1 MVKVALVLGIVS
13 CLLSCSAKKT
23 DSLLSYS
30 LENVSAIDLNASY
43 SLDSLVEEMKL
54 IPLETTDSCLI
65 DDVTFLKESADYFFV
80 YSNKNSKLLKFDK
93 NGKYLSTISNK
104 GQGPEEYLSV
114 KNLMLDDA
122 NNELYIMDYFGR
134 KMKVFGFDGCFHR
147 AYPLPEDF
155 AYTNSFLSLTEKA
168 IYYASSNNSVQV
180 DFLKYDLNTL
190 EFVPYSHREREMDKG
205 EYFVGQTLFGN
216 TDTYPLVYHYFND
229 TVFQVTSDGLMPHHK
244 LVLGDR
250 TLSWEDFKADAFN
263 NPRPQVHKIQVWGL
277 EMVKDKVCVFYSLSK
292 FKGEKQPVKL
302 IAVYTLDKQGIEPHV
317 NWTSDRFI
325 PIMHG
330 AGFQSG
336 YQRTSL
342 LRSVLPEE
350 LDGKLRKEY
359 SIKIDDNP
367 IILKYY
373 LK

>member
-1 MVKVALVLGIVS
+1 MVKVALVLGMIT
-13 CLLSCSAKKT
+13 CILSCSVRKT

-30 LENVSAIDLNASY
+30 LENLSAIDLDTSY
-43 SLDSLVEEMKL
+43 PLDSLVEEMEF
-54 IPLETTDSCLI
+54 IPLETTDSSLI
-65 DDVTFLKESADYFFV
+65 NEVTFLKESADYFFV

-114 KNLMLDDA
+114 KDLMLDNA
-122 NNELYIMDYFGR
+122 SKELYIMDYLGR
-134 KMKVFGFDGCFHR
+134 KMKVFGFDGIFHR
-147 AYPLPEDF
+147 SLPLPDDF
-155 AYTNSFLSLTEKA
+155 AYTNSLLSLEDKA
-168 IYYASSNNSVQV
+168 IYYVSSNNSVQM
-180 DFLKYDLNTL
+180 DFLKHDMNTL
-190 EFVPYSHREREMDKG
+190 EFIPYSHREREMDKG
-205 EYFVGQTLFGN
+205 EYFVGQTLFAVTETN
-216 TDTYPLVYHYFND
+216 PFVYHYFND
-229 TVFQVTSDGLMPHHK
+229 TVFQVTSDGLVPHHK

-250 TLSWEDFKADAFN
+250 TLSWEDFKADAFY
-263 NPRPQVHKIQVWGL
+263 NPRPQIHKIQVWGL
-277 EMVKDKVCVFYSLSK
+277 EMVKDKMCVFYSLSK
-292 FKGEKQPVKL
+292 YKGGKQPVKL
-302 IAVYTLDKQGIEPHV
+302 MAVYTLGKQGIEPHV

-350 LDGKLRKEY
+350 LDEKSRKEY